1 MKHVGNYVNSDMTD
15 KTDCD
20 MKCSSFI
27 GYVNKLKANF
37 GYLQPFVLGN
47 LFKTFCCSF
56 YGSPLWGFNSLSFKK
71 VCTTWNIGV
80 RSIFNLPYRAH
91 TFFLGPLLQQP
102 HVSEQLYIRSAQFLY
117 NMYNSCNSI
126 VQTCFMNSLYNS
138 NSVIGSKIAYFRAK
152 YHINFTTSTR
162 SRIMSSICVTL
173 PTEVQ
178 KVSINKLFFLLSAR
192 SDLSFIEGFNLAEI
206 IEMIDYVSTS

>member
-1 MKHVGNYVNSDMTD
+1 MTD

-37 GYLQPFVLGN
+37 EYLQPFVLGN

-71 VCTTWNIGV
+71 ICTTWNIGV
-80 RSIFNLPYRAH
+80 RSIFNLYHTEHILIFLAH
-91 TFFLGPLLQQP
+91 YCNNRISVSNCILEVPNFFIICIILT
-102 HVSEQLYIRSAQFLY
+102 
-117 NMYNSCNSI
+117 I
-126 VQTCFMNSLYNS
+126 VLCRLVFMNALNNS
-138 NSVIGSKIAYFRAK
+138 NSVIGLKIAYFGAK
-152 YHINFTTSTR
+152 YRVNFITSTR
-162 SRIMSSICVTL
+162 STIMSSIRVTV
-173 PTEVQ
+173 PTENQ
-178 KVSINKLFFLLSAR
+178 TVSIKNLFSLLSAR
-192 SDLSFIEGFNLAEI
+192 SDLSFIEGFNLVEI